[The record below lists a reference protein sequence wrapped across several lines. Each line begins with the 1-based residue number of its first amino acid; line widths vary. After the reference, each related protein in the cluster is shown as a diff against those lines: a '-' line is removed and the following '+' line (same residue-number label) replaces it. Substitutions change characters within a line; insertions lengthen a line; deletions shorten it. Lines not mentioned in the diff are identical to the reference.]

1 MFEFAGCLHLAQGYE
16 TVDEVRT
23 AKSVTFTNSGPKIH
37 DKERKWAQEMADLV
51 GSLAGKQNATFG
63 LERMNANVAI
73 TLEELGLN
81 IVKCIVPSRR
91 ATEVAVGKLRDAVS
105 PGLTENQLWS
115 VMHKSVIE
123 QNGEYIEARLL
134 SVGPR
139 TNPWFQESA
148 GYVIQKNDLV
158 VLDTDVVGC
167 HGYYSD
173 FSRIFHAG
181 PGPPTEEQKGLYR
194 IALAQVNHNMSIL
207 RPGLTFREYANPAWD
222 IPGQYSAS
230 RYFVSA
236 HGCGLTGEYPYFYDR
251 GDFSDAV
258 YDGVIEPARVLCVK
272 SYIGEEGGTLGVKLE
287 QQVLITETGI
297 HILSTFPFEE
307 SMLK

>member
-1 MFEFAGCLHLAQGYE
+1 MLEFAGCLHLAQGYE

-37 DKERKWAQEMADLV
+37 DKERKWAQEMADSV
-51 GSLAGKQNATFG
+51 GSLAGKQNATLG

-81 IVKCIVPSRR
+81 IVKCIVPSLRT
-91 ATEVAVGKLRDAVS
+91 TEVAVGKLRDAVS
-105 PGLTENQLWS
+105 PGLKENQLWS
-115 VMHKSVIE
+115 VMHESVIE
-123 QNGEYIEARLL
+123 QNKDYIETQLL
-134 SVGPR
+134 SAGPR
-139 TNPWFQESA
+139 TNPWFQGST
-148 GYVIQKNDLV
+148 GYVIQKNDLA

-173 FSRIFHAG
+173 FSRTFHAG
-181 PGPPTEEQKGLYR
+181 PDPLTDEQKGPYR
-194 IALAQVNHNMSIL
+194 IALAQVNHNMRIL
-207 RPGLTFREYANPAWD
+207 RPGLTFREYVDCAWD
-222 IPGQYSAS
+222 IPEQCWAN

-236 HGCGLTGEYPYFYDR
+236 HGCGLTGECPYLYDR
-251 GDFSDAV
+251 GDFSDAG
-258 YDGVIEPARVLCVK
+258 YDGVIEPGMVLCVE

-297 HILSTFPFEE
+297 HILSKFLFEE